1 MIGKKRTLWAI
12 IALAAMVTVSAACNK
27 NGGDGVKESGDPVPP
42 KQTAGD
48 DGPFAKYDPPIDY
61 TTVRSVNAGVKFKA
75 GESYDNNIWMRDY
88 ESKLGI
94 KLKNKW
100 KVSDQQ
106 YQNKMN
112 VMMVSGDL
120 PDFMLVD
127 AQQFQ
132 TLVQAGQIT
141 DLTEIYKKY
150 ASDLSK
156 KILESGNGIPLKTA
170 SVGGKLMGIPNGG
183 GSRDDAPMLFI
194 RNDWLKNVG
203 LEPPKTMDDVIKIA
217 LAFTKNDPDKNG
229 KNDTYGLSLDQ
240 NLWNGWSGLD
250 GFFNGYHAYPY
261 NPTKGS
267 GTNLMFLKGPD
278 GKAMWADTQPE
289 MKTALGKL
297 QELFKAGAI
306 YPEFSVI
313 DGNKSAELATSNKVG
328 MTFGAFFV
336 PTWPINNMKKDNP
349 EADWGVYPLVSAD
362 AKPVKAQS
370 TGGLP
375 AQFWVVSKSSK
386 HPEAVFK
393 LLNYTMEK
401 LYGETKDVAI
411 YHTVDEGN
419 GQVYNVHMYPPING
433 GLPEKNQETHY
444 AVLEA
449 LQKGDGSKLNQAD
462 KAEYDS
468 VVKYKNGDLN
478 MWSKE
483 KLWNAGGV
491 FEVLGKYKKENRVV
505 QTAYLGA
512 PTQTMTAKGPS
523 LRDLE
528 VKSFTE
534 IIIGAKP
541 LDSFDDFVKKWMEQG
556 GKQILDEVNESG
568 QLQ

>member
-1 MIGKKRTLWAI
+1 MTGRKWTIWTVAAI
-12 IALAAMVTVSAACNK
+12 LILATVSTACSK
-27 NGGDGVKESGDPVPP
+27 DGSDGAKDVGSR
-42 KQTAGD
+42 QTGD
-48 DGPFAKYDPPIDY
+48 DGPLAKYDPPIDF
-61 TTVRSVNAGVKFKA
+61 TTVRSVNSGVKFKP

-88 ESKLGI
+88 EGKLGI
-94 KLKNKW
+94 KLKNLW

-112 VMMVSGDL
+112 VMMASGDL

-132 TLVQAGQIT
+132 MLVQAGQIA
-141 DLTEIYKKY
+141 DLTETYKKY
-150 ASDLSK
+150 ASGLSK
-156 KILESGNGIPLKTA
+156 KILESGDGVSLKTA
-170 SVGGKLMGIPNGG
+170 SVNGKLMAIPNGG
-183 GSRDDAPMLFI
+183 GGSDDAPMLFI

-203 LEPPKTMDDVIKIA
+203 LGPPKTMDDVIKIA
-217 LAFTKNDPDKNG
+217 IAFTKNDPDKNG
-229 KNDTYGLSLDQ
+229 KDDTFGLSLDQ

-250 GFFNGYHAYPY
+250 GFFNGYHAYPF

-267 GTNLMFLKGPD
+267 GTNLIFLKGPD
-278 GKAMWADTQPE
+278 GKAIWADTRPE
-289 MKTALGKL
+289 VKTALGKL

-313 DGNKSAELATSNKVG
+313 DGNKAAALVTSNKVG

-349 EADWGVYPLVSAD
+349 EVDWGVYPLVSVD
-362 AKPVKAQS
+362 DKPVKAQS

-375 AQFWVVSKSSK
+375 SQFWVVNKNSK

-401 LYGETKDVAI
+401 LFGETRDVAN

-433 GLPEKNQETHY
+433 GPPEKNQETHY

-449 LQKGDGSKLNQAD
+449 LQKGDGSKLNPAD
-462 KAEYDS
+462 KAEFDG
-468 VVKYKNGDLN
+468 VMKYKNGDLT

-491 FEVLGKYKKENRVV
+491 FEVLGKYKKEKRIL
-505 QTAYLGA
+505 QTVYLGP
-512 PTQTMTAKGPS
+512 PTPTMTAKGPS

-528 VKSFTE
+528 VKAFTE

-541 LDSFDDFVKKWMEQG
+541 LDYFDEFVKLWMEQG
-556 GKQILDEVNESG
+556 GKQILDEVNASS
-568 QLQ
+568 QIQ